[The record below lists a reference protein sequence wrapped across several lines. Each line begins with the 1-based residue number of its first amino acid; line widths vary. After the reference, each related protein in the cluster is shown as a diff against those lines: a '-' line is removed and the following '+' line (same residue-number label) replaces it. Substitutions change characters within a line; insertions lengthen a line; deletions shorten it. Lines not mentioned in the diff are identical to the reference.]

1 MKASPT
7 LAGNMQ
13 AVLVDLIELH
23 VQGKQAHWNI
33 VGTNFRDLHLQLDEI
48 IDAARTFADE
58 MAERMRALH
67 ALPDG
72 RSSTVSK
79 TTALPEFPT
88 GLINTKDAI
97 EKIVAALE
105 AAVGTMRKVHD
116 EVDEEDPTT
125 ADLLHAFI
133 AKLEQFAWLVNAETM
148 RATASVTAPDA
159 GKLTEGPRAA
169 SGAGSPGVGRCFFGL
184 AEGRW
189 RPFGAPESGGVS
201 QSARLSVPGAPGGG
215 RRRPA
220 PRHRPSGRGQSPP

>member
-7 LAGNMQ
+7 LTNNLQ
-13 AVLVDLIELH
+13 AVLADLIELH
-23 VQGKQAHWNI
+23 IQGKQAHWNI

-48 IDAARTFADE
+48 VDAARQFADE

-72 RSSTVSK
+72 RSATVAKSTSL
-79 TTALPEFPT
+79 AQFPE

-97 EKIVAALE
+97 ERIVAALE

-133 AKLEQFAWLVNAETM
+133 AKLEQYAWMVNAETM
-148 RATASVTAPDA
+148 KASTSVTAPDA
-159 GKLTEGPRAA
+159 K
-169 SGAGSPGVGRCFFGL
+169 
-184 AEGRW
+184 
-189 RPFGAPESGGVS
+189 
-201 QSARLSVPGAPGGG
+201 
-215 RRRPA
+215 
-220 PRHRPSGRGQSPP
+220 